1 MKKKK
6 KKKKPWKQKRKKV
19 FFRINTSKRAYD
31 ENKIITLTRVT
42 LFFFLKNKNDRNE
55 RCQRRRK
62 RRMIRNDMGKSAEKM
77 IIKGREDDE
86 DDNIEKKSG

>member
-1 MKKKK
+1 M
-6 KKKKPWKQKRKKV
+6 
-19 FFRINTSKRAYD
+19 
-31 ENKIITLTRVT
+31 ENE
-42 LFFFLKNKNDRNE
+42 NDRNE

>member
-42 LFFFLKNKNDRNE
+42 LFFFLKIRTIEMKDVKGEE
-55 RCQRRRK
+55 R
-62 RRMIRNDMGKSAEKM
+62 E
-77 IIKGREDDE
+77 E
-86 DDNIEKKSG
+86 